1 MLEKIRIYIIGNG
14 NIKKFLIPLL
24 VVMGGV
30 AAAGIMWILALFAA
44 NIFRF

>member
-1 MLEKIRIYIIGNG
+1 MLEKIRIYIIGSG

-30 AAAGIMWILALFAA
+30 AAAGTMWILALLVAA
-44 NIFRF
+44 IFRF